1 MNVAQVLI
9 NSVKKFH
16 SKPAVIFRDETISFL
31 ELYDNVFKL
40 ANGLIKL
47 GIKKSDK
54 VAVYLPNCPEY
65 VYSYLALFSLGA
77 TVVPLD
83 YMLTPDELVSCLSH
97 CQAKVLIAKE
107 KSAVSLSDL
116 KNRVANLG
124 EIIILGS
131 ASAGSRNFQDV
142 LASGRPLPPQNIK
155 IEDTDP
161 ALIMYTSGTTGSPK
175 GILLNYRHLN
185 GSPKA
190 MEHFVDLTDKDV
202 KLSALPLSH
211 SAGLVYIQNC
221 ICYGITLILM
231 ERFQPL
237 EFLRNIQK
245 YKVTCFHLVP
255 SMYYALLNLKEF
267 ESFDLSSLRW
277 VVVFGAPSDPQS
289 LRRFQQYCP
298 HAHFLNGWGLTETCP
313 PNTVIPL
320 GSKNIES
327 VGKPAPWVEVKIFG
341 EDDEEL
347 PKGGV
352 GEVVIRGWVVMEGYY
367 NDPQATSEVLRG
379 GWFHTGD
386 LGRFDEEGFLYI
398 VGRKKDMIKVSG
410 EIVYSFEV
418 ENVLL
423 KHPAIQEAAVVGIP
437 DKLRGEI
444 VKAFVVLKQEA
455 GSGGL
460 RTATTEDIRLF
471 CREHLAHFKV
481 PHNVEIRESLPKP
494 PSGKIQKE
502 KLKSPERL
510 PAGRQKARENGLG
523 YQNTRKI

>member
-116 KNRVANLG
+116 KNRVANLV

-161 ALIMYTSGTTGSPK
+161 ALIMYSSGTTGSPK

-202 KLSALPLSH
+202 KLSVLPLSH
-211 SAGLVYIQNC
+211 SAGLVYTQNC

-277 VVVFGAPSDPQS
+277 VVVFGAPSDPHS
-289 LRRFQQYCP
+289 LRRFQQY
-298 HAHFLNGWGLTETCP
+298 
-313 PNTVIPL
+313 
-320 GSKNIES
+320 
-327 VGKPAPWVEVKIFG
+327 
-341 EDDEEL
+341 
-347 PKGGV
+347 
-352 GEVVIRGWVVMEGYY
+352 
-367 NDPQATSEVLRG
+367 
-379 GWFHTGD
+379 
-386 LGRFDEEGFLYI
+386 
-398 VGRKKDMIKVSG
+398 
-410 EIVYSFEV
+410 
-418 ENVLL
+418 
-423 KHPAIQEAAVVGIP
+423 
-437 DKLRGEI
+437 
-444 VKAFVVLKQEA
+444 
-455 GSGGL
+455 
-460 RTATTEDIRLF
+460 
-471 CREHLAHFKV
+471 
-481 PHNVEIRESLPKP
+481 
-494 PSGKIQKE
+494 
-502 KLKSPERL
+502 
-510 PAGRQKARENGLG
+510 
-523 YQNTRKI
+523 